1 MMKIRRATKE
11 DARKI
16 CNLKK
21 ETFRKI
27 NSKDYPRKVAE
38 VYINKQSPEK
48 IIKNIKTGNYFV
60 LVDKN
65 KLLGSVDL
73 YNKNVV
79 GSLYIKYSEV
89 GKGYGRMLMNFIE
102 NYAKKKGIK
111 KIILFPT
118 KTAIKFYEK
127 LGYKKSA
134 KEHTWEIAGYK
145 LKERMMEKKLK

>member
-48 IIKNIKTGNYFV
+48 IIKNIK
-60 LVDKN
+60 
-65 KLLGSVDL
+65 
-73 YNKNVV
+73 
-79 GSLYIKYSEV
+79 
-89 GKGYGRMLMNFIE
+89 
-102 NYAKKKGIK
+102 
-111 KIILFPT
+111 KIR
-118 KTAIKFYEK
+118 Y
-127 LGYKKSA
+127 
-134 KEHTWEIAGYK
+134 
-145 LKERMMEKKLK
+145 